1 MATALN
7 PRAQQLAPDSALFAA
22 LGQTMIT
29 ALTGLS
35 VVLMHLLS
43 AMALYHFGLNYE
55 STGGSFIEKVHP
67 GSWLVFITF
76 ILAMLGSGN
85 PLRYLDRVLARQP
98 GTMVFLVTW
107 LLLLLH
113 IIFFQK
119 MPFTPIIDTFLMP
132 MLLLVLLRALSEQAK
147 GTLARIMHLI
157 YFVNA
162 LLGLYEYLTGFRL
175 TPYTAGTLEITGDW
189 RATSLFG
196 HPLGNAILTGSY
208 VVAICCGGARELPG
222 LLRPAMIG
230 LQLAAMVAFGGRTS
244 LVFTLLF
251 VVFAGGASLFGLLRG
266 KRINLAGVSL
276 AMVALPL
283 GLAGLAVLAGSGFF
297 DQLIQRFVDDNGSAK
312 ARLVMLHLFDLISP
326 RDILLGPDPA
336 FLGSLLR
343 LEGTE
348 YGLESFWLATILS
361 YGLIVSLIFFAGLFA
376 FLRDLVVASR
386 PGAIWVLVLFFLIA
400 STSVSLSAKTAV
412 FGLIVSIMLILLRPD
427 HKASTLRA

>member
-1 MATALN
+1 MTIALD
-7 PRAQQLAPDSALFAA
+7 PPAQQLAPDSALFAA
-22 LGQTMIT
+22 LGRSLIT
-29 ALTGLS
+29 ALTGLA
-35 VVLMHLLS
+35 VLMLHLLS
-43 AMALYHFGLNYE
+43 AMVLYRFGLNYE
-55 STGGSFIEKVHP
+55 STGGSFVEKVHP
-67 GSWLVFITF
+67 ASWLVFITF
-76 ILAMLGSGN
+76 GLALLGSGN

-98 GTMVFLVTW
+98 GTVIFLATW
-107 LLLLLH
+107 LLLLVH

-132 MLLLVLLRALSEQAK
+132 MVLLVLLRALSEQAK
-147 GTLARIMHLI
+147 GNLARLMHLI
-157 YFVNA
+157 YFANA
-162 LLGLYEYLTGFRL
+162 LLGLYEFLTGFRL
-175 TPYTAGTLEITGDW
+175 TPYTAGTLEIIDDW

-251 VVFAGGASLFGLLRG
+251 ALVAGGASLFGLLRG
-266 KRINLAGVSL
+266 KRVSL
-276 AMVALPL
+276 VGASFAFVALPL
-283 GLAGLAVLAGSGFF
+283 GLAGLAVLANSGFF

-312 ARLVMLHLFDLISP
+312 ARLVMIHLFDLISP

-376 FLRDLVVASR
+376 FLRDLVVACK
-386 PGAIWVLVLFFLIA
+386 PGAIWVLIFFFIIA

-412 FGLIVSIMLILLRPD
+412 FGLVVCIMLILLRPD